1 MMIRL
6 GNFFF
11 RYRNGLFPL
20 AYLLLFCPSPQLFN
34 DYALAVGLG
43 LAIALLGQLLRAI
56 TVGLAYIKRGGKKR
70 RVYAETLV
78 QEGVFTHCRNPL
90 YVGNFLIIVGLGLI
104 ANSVLFMAVGVP
116 FFIVVYLAII
126 AAEENY
132 LRQKFGVEFD
142 DYCARV
148 PRLFPILSGLKQTLQ
163 SMGFNWQRLIV
174 KEYGSAFA
182 WISGAILLLFKHHWL
197 LHRELSASVFARTL
211 LVLLLGLG
219 FLYGLAR
226 YLKKAQILRAE

>member
-1 MMIRL
+1 MTSEAPAGAWL
-6 GNFFF
+6 F
-11 RYRNGLFPL
+11 RYRSFLPVPL
-20 AYLLLFCPSPQLFN
+20 ALILLLVRAGETDGGALIASGALVVTSGQVLRLWAVRHIGTISRTRTTRYGPLMTAGP
-34 DYALAVGLG
+34 YAV
-43 LAIALLGQLLRAI
+43 
-56 TVGLAYIKRGGKKR
+56 V
-70 RVYAETLV
+70 
-78 QEGVFTHCRNPL
+78 RNPL
-90 YVGNFLIIVGLGLI
+90 YVGNFLILVGLALI
-104 ANSVLFMAVGVP
+104 ANSVLFIAVGVP
-116 FFIVVYLAII
+116 FFIVAYLAII

-132 LRQKFGVEFD
+132 LRQKFGDEFD